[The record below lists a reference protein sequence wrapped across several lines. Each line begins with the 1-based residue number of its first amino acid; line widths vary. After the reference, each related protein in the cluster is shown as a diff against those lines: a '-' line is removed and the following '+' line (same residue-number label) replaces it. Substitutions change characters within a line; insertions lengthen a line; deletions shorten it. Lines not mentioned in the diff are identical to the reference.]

1 MTAKQTAKAQKMT
14 NEITAFIIQN
24 DGDITPPQQI
34 KLDLLK
40 SVTNDFLCAQKYIKD
55 NGYITTFNKGTSIGL
70 SPILKLKYESLKQIR
85 KLLKEIFDNKLDTE
99 NVDNFIENLC
109 N

>member
-1 MTAKQTAKAQKMT
+1 MTAKQTAKAQKMI

-24 DGDITPPQQI
+24 NGDITPPLQI

-40 SVTNDFLCAQKYIKD
+40 SVINDFLCAQKYIKN

-70 SPILKLKYESLKQIR
+70 SPILKLKYDSLKQIR
-85 KLLKEIFDNKLDTE
+85 KLLKDIFDNKLDTE
-99 NVDNFIENLC
+99 KVDDFIENLC

>member
-1 MTAKQTAKAQKMT
+1 MTAKQTAKAQKMI
-14 NEITAFIIQN
+14 NEIMAFIIQN

-34 KLDLLK
+34 KIDLLK
-40 SVTNDFLCAQKYIKD
+40 SVLNDFLCAQKYIKD
-55 NGYITTFNKGTSIGL
+55 NGFLTTFNKGTSIGL

-85 KLLKEIFDNKLDTE
+85 KLLKEIFNEKMDAE

>member
-1 MTAKQTAKAQKMT
+1 MTAKQTAKAQKLI

-24 DGDITPPQQI
+24 DGDITPPLQI

-40 SVTNDFLCAQKYIKD
+40 SVINDFLCAQKYIKD

-70 SPILKLKYESLKQIR
+70 SPILKLKYESLKEIR
-85 KLLKEIFDNKLDTE
+85 KLLKEIFDNKLDAE
-99 NVDNFIENLC
+99 KVDDFIENLC
-109 N
+109 K

>member
-1 MTAKQTAKAQKMT
+1 MTAKQTAKAQKLI
-14 NEITAFIIQN
+14 NEITAFILQN
-24 DGDITPPQQI
+24 DGDITPPLQI

-40 SVTNDFLCAQKYIKD
+40 SVICAQKYIKD

-70 SPILKLKYESLKQIR
+70 SPILKLKYKSLKQIR

-99 NVDNFIENLC
+99 KVDDFIENLC